1 MRTVGVACA
10 GAGFS
15 ACTDDV
21 YITLGNRK
29 WEARLVMSASG
40 QYATSLRLFDH
51 LVGTYQNGIRDR
63 QAQHLCCP
71 GIDNQFKGGGF
82 LYGNVSGLGAL

>member
-1 MRTVGVACA
+1 
-10 GAGFS
+10 
-15 ACTDDV
+15 
-21 YITLGNRK
+21 
-29 WEARLVMSASG
+29 MSAA

-71 GIDNQFKGGGF
+71 GIDDQFKDGGV
-82 LYGNVSGLGAL
+82 LDGNVSRLGTL